1 MSQFLSTT
9 ALNPLEPKER
19 AQVVTVSL
27 GVRVNRES
35 LGEEATGHLKHITV
49 EGALWGRREEQ
60 GWLRRGPP
68 RNANSHAGG
77 GRERAGIYIRN
88 GRGTNL
94 CVVHRKIQ
102 NWEGSSYLLFLFADS
117 VPVSIHHFPGEVLV
131 RIKGGSHAPPLK
143 RGTYPAFRTC

>member
-9 ALNPLEPKER
+9 VLNPLEPKER

-68 RNANSHAGG
+68 GMPTVMQGEG
-77 GRERAGIYIRN
+77 GREQGYTLGMAEAPISVWSTEKYKTGKDLA
-88 GRGTNL
+88 T
-94 CVVHRKIQ
+94 
-102 NWEGSSYLLFLFADS
+102 SSSCLLT
-117 VPVSIHHFPGEVLV
+117 VSLSQSITSQG
-131 RIKGGSHAPPLK
+131 KS
-143 RGTYPAFRTC
+143 

>member
-68 RNANSHAGG
+68 PECQQSCR
-77 GRERAGIYIRN
+77 GRE
-88 GRGTNL
+88 
-94 CVVHRKIQ
+94 
-102 NWEGSSYLLFLFADS
+102 
-117 VPVSIHHFPGEVLV
+117 
-131 RIKGGSHAPPLK
+131 GGSGDTH
-143 RGTYPAFRTC
+143 